1 MWLINSIMLFYIHI
15 IVELRNVPEGQNMR
29 PKQTKQTDK
38 QTKKI
43 IAFLWWKKYSVQID
57 SNKHENPHINVMK
70 WWGT

>member
-43 IAFLWWKKYSVQID
+43 IAFLWWKKI
-57 SNKHENPHINVMK
+57 
-70 WWGT
+70 